1 MNRRGDAS
9 PDRGVDARIVRTRS
23 DVLDVA
29 LRLVVTDGLDAV
41 THANLAAEAGYSKA
55 TLYKHW
61 PTRTAL
67 LRDAFRQ
74 LDDVPHATP
83 TGDLRADLVRELT
96 AFRDGMRRYRLDRAL
111 AVLAEQAMF
120 YPELA
125 VLREELVVNG
135 DRFVHELLATRFSGH
150 ELTAATRMLSGAFFY
165 AALMYGEIVDDEAI
179 ATTVDLLL
187 RAAPEPQPR

>member
-1 MNRRGDAS
+1 M
-9 PDRGVDARIVRTRS
+9 DARIVRTRS

-111 AVLAEQAMF
+111 AVLAEQSMF
-120 YPELA
+120 FPELA
-125 VLREELVVNG
+125 ALRAELVANG
-135 DRFVHELLATRFSGH
+135 DRFVHELLSTRFSGA
-150 ELTAATRMLSGAFFY
+150 ELTAAIRMLSGAFFY
-165 AALMYGEIVDDEAI
+165 SALMYGEIVDDEAI

-187 RAAPEPQPR
+187 RSAPEQPEPQSR